1 MSRNLT
7 QIDGITAAI
16 AEELLDR
23 GIETIDQL
31 VNSDPEDVSQI
42 AGVSIKI
49 AENWIAKANKFSDNL
64 LEEKEKPLVPPEK
77 KITSGYSMKTT
88 TKRDI
93 EENKESENL

>member
-31 VNSDPEDVSQI
+31 TNSDPEDVSEI
-42 AGVSIKI
+42 AGVSILI
-49 AENWIAKANKFSDNL
+49 AENWIAKANRFSDNL
-64 LEEKEKPLVPPEK
+64 LEEKEEPLVPPEEK
-77 KITSGYSMKTT
+77 MTSGYSMKTT